1 MSMEEASC
9 GGAVG
14 KGWVGAVAV
23 VGKGWAW
30 AGVAAEATECR
41 GCNSAIR
48 GQRCRPASAKS
59 IH

>member
-14 KGWVGAVAV
+14 KGWVGAAAV
-23 VGKGWAW
+23 VGKGWAG
-30 AGVAAEATECR
+30 AAAEATECR
-41 GCNSAIR
+41 GCNSGIR
-48 GQRCRPASAKS
+48 GQGCRRASAKS